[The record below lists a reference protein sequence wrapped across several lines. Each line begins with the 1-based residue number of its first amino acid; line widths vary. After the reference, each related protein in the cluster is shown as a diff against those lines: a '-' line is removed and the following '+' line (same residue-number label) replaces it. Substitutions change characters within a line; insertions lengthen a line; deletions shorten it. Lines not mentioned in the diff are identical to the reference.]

1 LDDAERHPRG
11 VCWDERA
18 ARLWACPGMERRNG
32 AQVTVWKFDLLW
44 QFERKHGE
52 VSPLRRV

>member
-1 LDDAERHPRG
+1 
-11 VCWDERA
+11 
-18 ARLWACPGMERRNG
+18 MERRNG

-44 QFERKHGE
+44 QVERKDGE

>member
-1 LDDAERHPRG
+1 
-11 VCWDERA
+11 
-18 ARLWACPGMERRNG
+18 MERRNG

-44 QFERKHGE
+44 QFERKDGE